1 MRKRLIT
8 FLFLFAA
15 LVPLGLIHA
24 QEPAGIP
31 ETQYRAR
38 VERIVE
44 EGSSSNNGVSVPYQ
58 IVEATILDGGLKDR
72 TVTIQ
77 HGTVFSID
85 KSKFVRKNDT
95 IVLLY
100 TTGPDGAPVFTV
112 IDTYRLPTLIPYLII
127 FAAAV
132 ILLSR
137 WRGVGSI
144 IGMFISLL
152 VIARWIVPQILS
164 GQDPL
169 TVSIIGCLVIMIVTM
184 YLAHGF
190 SAQTTVALFA
200 TLCTLLVTG
209 ALSVIFVHTMHLTGL
224 GSEDAYSL
232 KLGMSTIVNF
242 RGLLLGGMLIGVL
255 GVLDDV
261 TTGLTAAIYEL
272 HRANK
277 KLSLWQLMT
286 AGLRVGREH
295 VASLVNTLVLAY
307 AGASLPIFI
316 VLVTNPNS
324 YPLWSI
330 LNSEMIMEEIVRTLS
345 GSFGLI
351 FAVPLTTFF
360 AAWYLTIPER
370 RKHI

>member
-1 MRKRLIT
+1 MRNTLLAVL
-8 FLFLFAA
+8 LFLTAYI
-15 LVPLGLIHA
+15 PLQPVMA

-31 ETQYRAR
+31 EAQYRAR
-38 VERIVE
+38 VERVRE
-44 EGSSSNNGVSVPYQ
+44 EGSRTNNGISLPYQ
-58 IVEATILDGGLKDR
+58 IVDVTILDGNLKDH
-72 TVTIQ
+72 TVTIH
-77 HGTVFSID
+77 HGDVFSID

-95 IVLLY
+95 VVLLY
-100 TTGPDGAPVFTV
+100 TSGTDGTPAFTI
-112 IDTYRLPTLIPYLII
+112 IDSYRLPTLIPYLII

-144 IGMFISLL
+144 LGMFVSLL
-152 VIARWIVPQILS
+152 VIARWIVPQILA
-164 GQDPL
+164 GGDPL
-169 TVSIIGCLVIMIVTM
+169 TISIVGCLVIMIVTM

-200 TLCTLLVTG
+200 TFCTLLITG
-209 ALSVIFVHTMHLTGL
+209 ALSVIFVHSMNLTGL

-232 KLGMSTIVNF
+232 KLGISTIVNF
-242 RGLLLGGMLIGVL
+242 RGLLLGGMLIGAL

-261 TTGLTAAIYEL
+261 TTGLTASIYEL

-277 KLSLWQLMT
+277 KLTLWQLMA

-307 AGASLPIFI
+307 AGASLPVFI
-316 VLVTNPNS
+316 VLVTNPNK

-330 LNSEMIMEEIVRTLS
+330 INSELIMEEIVRTLS

-351 FAVPLTTFF
+351 LAVPLTTFF
-360 AAWYLTIPER
+360 TAWYLTIPKR
-370 RKHI
+370 RMAS